1 MLNLITNTVRYIFTL
16 YFGVFVTTSII
27 GIKNNKKNILI
38 LNAFCVIDLLLD
50 LMLIYFKSSASVI
63 SAYPL
68 VTHLPLLLI
77 LIFVFHRSVLKSLL
91 AVTSA
96 YMCCQICNWMSIIT
110 EWLGYESW
118 IVDLTYIAGIFLT
131 YFIVY
136 RFIAPALSDIFA
148 KPDVELIPICIMPFF
163 YYIFDYATTVYTKLL
178 YSGSRIVVEFVPFL
192 MCISF
197 LTFCVVYYHSIERQQ
212 QIATQNYFMQIKQAQ
227 FAKEI
232 ESMQR
237 NEKNVSLLRHDM
249 RHFLN
254 NIAAFIENNEND
266 KALDYIHSIVKAT
279 EKTTRKRFC
288 ANEIINI
295 IIMSHADSFKDK
307 HIDFRYSISVPSKLP
322 FSDIDMTAILQNAL
336 ENAVHAVMMLEP
348 EKRFIRLSI
357 SEKSGKLL
365 ISVENPYAVRPK
377 LINDMPVATERGHGL
392 GTRSIRQTSE
402 RLGGKCQYSVTD
414 TLFYCKSD
422 NLVY

>member
-1 MLNLITNTVRYIFTL
+1 MLNFIMPTVRYMLTL
-16 YFGVFVTTSII
+16 FFGVFVTTSII

-38 LNAFCVIDLLLD
+38 LNAFCIIDLLLD
-50 LMLIYFKSSASVI
+50 LMLIYFKGSASVAE
-63 SAYPL
+63 AYPL
-68 VTHLPLLLI
+68 MTHLPLLLI
-77 LIFVFHRSVLKSLL
+77 LIFVFYRSVLKSLL

-110 EWLGYESW
+110 ESLGYEPW

-192 MCISF
+192 MCICF
-197 LTFCVVYYHSIERQQ
+197 LTFCVIYYHSIERQQ

-336 ENAVHAVMMLEP
+336 ENAMHAVMMLEP
-348 EKRFIRLSI
+348 DKRFIRLSI

-392 GTRSIRQTSE
+392 GTRSIRQTAE
-402 RLGGKCQYSVTD
+402 RLGGKCQYSGKYSPSYSSTRE
-414 TLFYCKSD
+414 
-422 NLVY
+422 

>member
-1 MLNLITNTVRYIFTL
+1 MLNFITHTVRYILTL

-38 LNAFCVIDLLLD
+38 LNTFCVIDLLLD
-50 LMLIYFKSSASVI
+50 LVLICFKSSISVV

-266 KALDYIHSIVKAT
+266 KALDYIHSIVNAT